1 MASPHTSTTALAV
14 IVAAA
19 AVPIGLWAPGRDGR
33 QLRPVRRTLPGRHR
47 A

>member
-1 MASPHTSTTALAV
+1 MASLHTSTTALAV